1 MLSEKIG
8 QLQAAKDSEKFKS
21 FKSLPE
27 KEMGYHMPTPLAS
40 TTMQSATNLQ
50 RHQSVLAP
58 PMVSLFEEPQ
68 RVEPTTE
75 FLKL

>member
-8 QLQAAKDSEKFKS
+8 QLQAAKASEKFKS

-27 KEMGYHMPTPLAS
+27 KEWAYQVPIGAS
-40 TTMQSATNLQ
+40 TMQSTNLQ

-58 PMVSLFEEPQ
+58 PLGSLFEEP
-68 RVEPTTE
+68 
-75 FLKL
+75 